1 MIRNLFLLIFIS
13 FSARSLAQTTIPFE
27 FTSEDEN
34 RLIRENDS
42 LKFYVANG
50 DTTNMVAINEENSW
64 YKLLNKNRKVVAEGP
79 YVAEGDRFIQDGK
92 WVSYFENGKM
102 KMSGYFKRSLPIGT
116 WQEYFSSGKVKKITN
131 YGLFVYK
138 GEPVT
143 GLSGTYQ
150 EFFASGNLKVNGFYG
165 SVVFSYKD
173 TTYVED
179 PVSGNKVAKVIVH
192 NDIRAEKMG
201 HWEYYTEDGEL
212 ERKEDL

>member
-1 MIRNLFLLIFIS
+1 MIRSILLILFIS
-13 FSARSLAQTTIPFE
+13 FSASAMAQVTIPFE

-34 RLIRENDS
+34 RLIKENDS

-50 DTTNMVAINEENSW
+50 DTTNTVVINEENTW
-64 YKLLNKNRKVVAEGP
+64 YKLLNKNRKVVAEGA
-79 YVAEGDRFIQDGK
+79 YLVEADRFIQDGK
-92 WVSYFENGKM
+92 WVSYFENGKV
-102 KMSGYFKRSLPIGT
+102 KLSGYFKKSLPIGT
-116 WQEYFSSGKVKKITN
+116 WQEYFSSGKLKKVSN

-173 TTYVED
+173 TVYIED
-179 PVSGNKVAKVIVH
+179 PVSGNKILKPMVH

-201 HWEYYTEDGEL
+201 HWEYFTDEGEL
-212 ERKEDL
+212 ERKDDF